1 MREKSRFLTK
11 IKDNIMNNQIAKTTP
26 DINDYFNA
34 MAKLTWPATL
44 DKIAKDKAANQTRTN
59 NQK

>member
-1 MREKSRFLTK
+1 
-11 IKDNIMNNQIAKTTP
+11 MNNQIAKTTP